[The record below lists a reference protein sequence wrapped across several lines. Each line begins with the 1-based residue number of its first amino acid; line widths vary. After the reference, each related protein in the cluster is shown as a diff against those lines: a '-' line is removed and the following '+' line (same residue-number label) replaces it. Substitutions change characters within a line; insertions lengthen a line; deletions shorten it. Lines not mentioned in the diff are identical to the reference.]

1 MKALAKSGGFAP
13 SLAEIL
19 QSTKSGNKSQGSES
33 IKDSEDLPKKIT
45 DLRDILKLII
55 TETYKDPYTKDTEE
69 VKQQKM
75 KEKNFNTLLMAVME
89 EAVKIATAMTQRRSV
104 AIAGP
109 FPLVKAHL
117 LTQLLNVAY
126 S

>member
-1 MKALAKSGGFAP
+1 M
-13 SLAEIL
+13 
-19 QSTKSGNKSQGSES
+19 
-33 IKDSEDLPKKIT
+33 PKKIS
-45 DLRDILKLII
+45 DLKEILKLII
-55 TETYKDPYTKDTEE
+55 TETYKDPYKNDTEE

-109 FPLVKAHL
+109 LPFVKAH
-117 LTQLLNVAY
+117 
-126 S
+126 